1 MSRANSVTLAR
12 EGSSAETCHRKEPP
26 DKGPT
31 PSSQSGSSG
40 CMDGDPQHTHMIL
53 WPPPMDPAPSGVPLT
68 TEMEAFLTTY
78 QSPRPDAE
86 LDFWLHRL
94 PQRAGQLLSVS
105 LSSSESLHHHTDARE
120 EAGTF
125 CEGESPTKASPR

>member
-12 EGSSAETCHRKEPP
+12 EGSSAETCQRKEPP

-40 CMDGDPQHTHMIL
+40 AGWGSSAHPHDSL
-53 WPPPMDPAPSGVPLT
+53 PPPMDPAPSGVPLT
-68 TEMEAFLTTY
+68 TETEAFLTTY

-94 PQRAGQLLSVS
+94 PQTAGQLLSMS